1 MELMHGECPVARS
14 KANRRGGHL
23 CPGVQQDRATQEVIT
38 EAEGM
43 AKGAVREI
51 CSEMADLPKLIK
63 SDRAAEVGGTDKAT
77 VRRAC
82 CEMADLPRR
91 NKSECPAAA
100 HGVNQ
105 GFQETADL
113 PKLAEFERAAALA
126 YTGAPARVRGA
137 GPMPCSGN
145 LPERCIRAPQEGEP
159 VADCRKLSRAAHPRA
174 SRERP
179 TGSGDSPEPVGAPA
193 RVRRA
198 MDGGCHSG
206 AILAT
211 GRTVGGRGQSRVA
224 QDEEVRR

>member
-113 PKLAEFERAAALA
+113 PKLAEFERAAALEH
-126 YTGAPARVRGA
+126 TGAPARVW
-137 GPMPCSGN
+137 
-145 LPERCIRAPQEGEP
+145 
-159 VADCRKLSRAAHPRA
+159 
-174 SRERP
+174 
-179 TGSGDSPEPVGAPA
+179 
-193 RVRRA
+193 RA
-198 MDGGCHSG
+198 MDGGRHRG
-206 AILAT
+206 AMLPT
-211 GRTVGGRGQSRVA
+211 RRTVGGHVRTRVA
-224 QDEEVRR
+224 QDEEVS